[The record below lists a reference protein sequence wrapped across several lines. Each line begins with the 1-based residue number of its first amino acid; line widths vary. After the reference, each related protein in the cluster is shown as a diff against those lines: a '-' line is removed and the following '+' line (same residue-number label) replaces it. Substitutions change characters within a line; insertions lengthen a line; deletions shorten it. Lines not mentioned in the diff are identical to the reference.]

1 MEELYDCVIVGAGP
15 AGLTAAI
22 YARRARLKIAVLE
35 KSFVAGGQIADSSEV
50 DNYPGLPGIAGAD
63 LGDAFLEHAKK
74 FGVQTV
80 REDIASVER
89 DAQSGNFH
97 ICTARHTYQTKT
109 VILASGARH
118 RHLDIPGEEE
128 LSGMGVSYCAT
139 CDGAFFRDRTVAVV
153 GGGNSAVED
162 AVFLSRIC
170 RKVYVIHRRD
180 ELRGD
185 KSAQEAL
192 FARENVEILWDTLPV
207 RIQGE
212 DQVEGIAVLNKKT
225 GKERLLMVDGV
236 FVAVGMVPN
245 TEFLRGFMELDKG
258 GYIKAGEDGITAVPG
273 VFAAGDV
280 RTKKLRQVVTAVSD
294 GANAVY
300 SAEEYLLKKG

>member
-1 MEELYDCVIVGAGP
+1 MNKLYDCIIIGAGP

-22 YARRARLKIAVLE
+22 YGMRARLELLVLE
-35 KSFVAGGQIADSSEV
+35 KSFVAGGQIANTSEV
-50 DNYPGLPGIAGAD
+50 DNYPGLPGISGAD
-63 LGDAFLEHAKK
+63 LGDSFLEHAKK
-74 FGVQTV
+74 LGMQTV
-80 REDIASVER
+80 REDIISLER
-89 DAQSGNFH
+89 D
-97 ICTARHTYQTKT
+97 RHTGNIRVCTNKNIYNTRT
-109 VILASGARH
+109 LILASGARH

-170 RKVYVIHRRD
+170 RKVYLIHRRD

-192 FARENVEILWDTLPV
+192 FAKENVEILWDTVLTKIEG
-207 RIQGE
+207 RE
-212 DQVEGIAVLNKKT
+212 QVEEICILNKKT
-225 GKERLLMVDGV
+225 GKERMLSVDGV

-245 TEFLRGFMELDKG
+245 TEFLKGFIELDAG
-258 GYIKAGEDGITAVPG
+258 GYVKAGEDGITEVPG

-280 RTKKLRQVVTAVSD
+280 RTKRLRQVVTAVSD
-294 GANAVY
+294 GANAMY
-300 SAEEYLLKKG
+300 SAEEYLLKM

>member
-22 YARRARLKIAVLE
+22 YARRARLKTAVLE

-89 DAQSGNFH
+89 DAQSGNLY
-97 ICTARHTYQTKT
+97 IYTARHTYQTKT

-185 KSAQEAL
+185 KAAQEAL

-225 GKERLLMVDGV
+225 GKERLLIVDGV
-236 FVAVGMVPN
+236 FVAIGMVPN